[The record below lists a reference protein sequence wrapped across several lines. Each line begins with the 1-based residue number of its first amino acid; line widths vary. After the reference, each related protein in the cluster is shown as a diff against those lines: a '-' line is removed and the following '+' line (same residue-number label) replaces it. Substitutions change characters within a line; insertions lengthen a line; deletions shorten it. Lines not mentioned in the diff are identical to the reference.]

1 MNLNKINLTKI
12 NNDCSYVDEKLN
24 EKWLHVG
31 SGNFHRAH
39 QAYYLHRLLKKK
51 LSNWTIIDFEIIN
64 SKRNRQFNNS
74 IKKQDYLYT
83 LLTKNKKI
91 KKFILGSISKFFLN
105 NKKNLIYIKK
115 NIDNNILKLVTITI
129 TENGYH
135 TDNGNFAKNN
145 KDIQYDLK
153 NDEFK
158 FKTIYG
164 MLFFILK
171 SCIES
176 KKKITVI
183 SCDNIENNSQNLR
196 NSFKIFCNEKNS
208 KFIKHIDKYL
218 IFCNSM
224 VDRITPKYNSKTK
237 KEIVNKFKYNDNCHV
252 ESEDYISWIIQRN
265 KKANL
270 PPLEKVG
277 VKFVKNISSYQE
289 MKMKILNASHC
300 STSFLASLDK
310 KKFVYES
317 FNDKKFIKFINS
329 FISRDVIPYLK
340 KDFYNYKLFLNSVL
354 KRFSNKAVPDL
365 VERTTI
371 NGSKNLEIFI
381 CSSMKNN
388 LLHKKNIKRFALIFA
403 SWYIFIN
410 EKKNFEDDNYLY
422 LKKNLIKYRDPVTFI
437 KNITQPPIKYL
448 INDNFKV
455 KFEYYIN
462 LIKNKKLKLAIN
474 DATK

>member
-1 MNLNKINLTKI
+1 MNLNKKNLTKI
-12 NNDCSYVDEKLN
+12 NNDCSYVDKKLN
-24 EKWLHVG
+24 EKWLHIG

-39 QAYYLHRLLKKK
+39 QAYYLHKLLKKR
-51 LSNWTIIDFEIIN
+51 LCDWTIVDFEIIN
-64 SKRNRQFNNS
+64 SKKNKRFNHD
-74 IKKQDYLYT
+74 IKKQDHLYT
-83 LLTKNKKI
+83 LLTKDKK
-91 KKFILGSISKFFLN
+91 KEKFILGSISKFFLN
-105 NKKNLIYIKK
+105 NKKNLNYIKK
-115 NIDNNILKLVTITI
+115 NITNNILKLVTITV
-129 TENGYH
+129 TENGYYI
-135 TDNGNFAKNN
+135 DNGHFVINN

-153 NDEFK
+153 SDEFK

-171 SCIES
+171 NCINT
-176 KKKITVI
+176 KIKITVI

-196 NSFKIFCNEKNS
+196 NSFKIFCSKKNI
-208 KFIKHIDKYL
+208 KFVKDIDKYL

-224 VDRITPKYNSKTK
+224 VDRITPKYNNKTK
-237 KEIVNKFKYNDNCHV
+237 KEIKSQFNYNDNCHV
-252 ESEDYISWIIQRN
+252 ESENFISWIIQQN
-265 KKANL
+265 KKTDL

-317 FNDKKFIKFINS
+317 FNDKKFVKFIDS
-329 FISRDVIPYLK
+329 YMKKDVIPYLK
-340 KDFYNYKLFLNSVL
+340 KDFYNYKLFLNTVL

-365 VERTTI
+365 IERTTI

-381 CSSMKNN
+381 CGSMKNN
-388 LLHKKNIKRFALIFA
+388 FLKKKNMKRFALIFA

-410 EKKNFEDDNYLY
+410 KRKKFEDDSYSYLKIY
-422 LKKNLIKYRDPVTFI
+422 LKKYKDPVTFI
-437 KNITQPPIKYL
+437 QKITQPSIKYL
-448 INDNFKV
+448 IDDNFKN
-455 KFEYYIN
+455 KFIFYIK

-474 DATK
+474 DAAK